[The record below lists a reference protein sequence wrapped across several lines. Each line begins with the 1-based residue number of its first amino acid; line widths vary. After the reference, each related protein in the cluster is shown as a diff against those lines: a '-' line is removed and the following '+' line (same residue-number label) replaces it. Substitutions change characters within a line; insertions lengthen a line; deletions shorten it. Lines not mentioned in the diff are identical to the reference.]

1 MRACARCRALAA
13 AAAANTAAVSASADW
28 RLSFKLINTRNFRGD
43 INNAPGE
50 NVLVPFWAHI
60 HTTNVVIHILR
71 YM

>member
-43 INNAPGE
+43 INNAPVE
-50 NVLVPFWAHI
+50 NVLVPF
-60 HTTNVVIHILR
+60 
-71 YM
+71 